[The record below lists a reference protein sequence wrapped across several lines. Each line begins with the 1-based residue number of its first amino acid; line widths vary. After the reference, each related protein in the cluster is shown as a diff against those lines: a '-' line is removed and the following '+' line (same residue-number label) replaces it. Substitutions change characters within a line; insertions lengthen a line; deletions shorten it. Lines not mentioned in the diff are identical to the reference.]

1 MPMKRYK
8 PEQIVN
14 LLRQIEKSKKS
25 QTREKPHR
33 KPASEAGDHSAE
45 RALPPGENNSA
56 A

>member
-14 LLRQIEKSKKS
+14 LLRQIEVKSR
-25 QTREKPHR
+25 TGKPPR
-33 KPASEAGDHSAE
+33 KPARKLRSLSRRTTAGE
-45 RALPPGENNSA
+45 RNTA